1 MGSHRADR
9 RGHSRRPSV
18 SSTPRVAG
26 KRIAT
31 PPAKR
36 AAAPVAREAVTAEL
50 PTAEL
55 PTAAPPKVEAFAVS
69 VSTAD
74 VPQATTGKRKASR
87 HSASRG
93 SLFRGLPSAPIVMG
107 VAALAVSAG
116 GAVTAANPTL
126 IGVANNDAPVNQ
138 ASAMGGDAGVA
149 STNLLNRQ
157 AAVSRDSRRDALAD
171 AATQELVDQ
180 AEAQAEERNAALAK
194 FAKQAEA
201 QAAKLALNQWVLPIE
216 PVSITAEFGEYGLW
230 SSYHTGIDFNG
241 SDGDPIKAIANGVVT
256 SAGYDG
262 SYGNK
267 TVVTLEDGTEI
278 WYCHQSA
285 FGVSEG
291 DEIRAGEVLGYVGS
305 TGNVTGSHLHLEVR
319 PGGGD
324 PVDPRAAF
332 AVHGLDLS

>member
-1 MGSHRADR
+1 MG
-9 RGHSRRPSV
+9 
-18 SSTPRVAG
+18 
-26 KRIAT
+26 I
-31 PPAKR
+31 
-36 AAAPVAREAVTAEL
+36 
-50 PTAEL
+50 
-55 PTAAPPKVEAFAVS
+55 
-69 VSTAD
+69 
-74 VPQATTGKRKASR
+74 
-87 HSASRG
+87 
-93 SLFRGLPSAPIVMG
+93 
-107 VAALAVSAG
+107 AALAVSAG

-126 IGVANNDAPVNQ
+126 IGVANNEAPVNQ
-138 ASAMGGDAGVA
+138 ASAIGGDAGVA
-149 STNLLNRQ
+149 STNLLNRR

-171 AATQELVDQ
+171 AATQELVEQ

-241 SDGDPIKAIANGVVT
+241 SDGDPIHAIANGVVT
-256 SAGYDG
+256 SVGYDG

-291 DEIRAGEVLGYVGS
+291 DEVRAGEVLGYVGS
-305 TGNVTGSHLHLEVR
+305 TGNVTGPTCTSRCAPAAATRWTPARRSPCTASTPDGLRSAPSSPGLDTPRSSVR
-319 PGGGD
+319 RLKLIG
-324 PVDPRAAF
+324 PRATASRP
-332 AVHGLDLS
+332 ARSAAAAA